1 MSPSSSICYYYYSLI
16 VFLFLHS
23 LNGEVARAQKVFGRL
38 RWRSPRRAGEGSVR
52 AVAWH
57 RRDAPLLQTS
67 NVVPESPGIRHQLVD
82 EGNRVPLGLLVLD
95 GSRRVHLFALSGFLG
110 HTPRLQPTWAILAIV
125 LKEGVWVWWWRGN
138 SYGLGALP
146 GRPRSTS
153 GQDRRVYH
161 GGTPNGLERNFA
173 VTCGTS
179 FEKDLVFRI
188 RNRKRWS
195 RT

>member
-1 MSPSSSICYYYYSLI
+1 MPERKRREEEGLEDPLRSRFIQTNARDSVQIFLSTSLTPC
-16 VFLFLHS
+16 S
-23 LNGEVARAQKVFGRL
+23 LSRTHL
-38 RWRSPRRAGEGSVR
+38 
-52 AVAWH
+52 
-57 RRDAPLLQTS
+57 APLLQTS